1 MYPLRLL
8 FSLSTPALL
17 SDVLTVY
24 PSYSPAGGPLDLQ
37 YSALMY
43 CCPIDLYF
51 LLCVLILLS
60 MKKDFKMFVFPQS
73 SSIRQGWENTLF
85 QPANFDSDFSVNMF
99 PRRQAQQPE
108 TSKDQ
113 VR

>member
-24 PSYSPAGGPLDLQ
+24 PSYSPAGGPLCLQ
-37 YSALMY
+37 HSALMY
-43 CCPIDLYF
+43 RCHIDLCF

-73 SSIRQGWENTLF
+73 SSLCQG
-85 QPANFDSDFSVNMF
+85 
-99 PRRQAQQPE
+99 
-108 TSKDQ
+108 
-113 VR
+113 